1 MANTQAPF
9 GFRPSRRQDGAE
21 PNYKLTTYSDGI
33 LSSYATIIA
42 KGDPVS
48 LTAAGQINAMTPG
61 TGLILGIFWGCKYY
75 DTVQQRTLWSNQWNT
90 SSALAGSVE
99 AYVYDDTRLVFD
111 VQAGGAAVAITRA
124 DIGANIN
131 FAGQSTPNAAG
142 FSTAYADQTTIDP
155 TITTR
160 PFRIVSLSGFI
171 NNDPASAYDTIQV
184 MMNNALN
191 NSLTG
196 V

>member
-21 PNYKLTTYSDGI
+21 PNYKLSPYPI
-33 LSSYATIIA
+33 LSTYNTAIA

-48 LTAAGQINAMTPG
+48 LTSAGVINAMTPG

-75 DTVQQRTLWSNQWNT
+75 DTVFQRTLWSNQWNT
-90 SSALAGSVE
+90 ISALAGSVE
-99 AYVYDDTRLVFD
+99 AYVIDDTRMVFD
-111 VQAGGAAVAITRA
+111 VQAGGAAVAITQA
-124 DIGANIN
+124 DVGANIN

-142 FSTAYADQTTIDP
+142 FSQAYADQTTINP
-155 TITTR
+155 ATTTL
-160 PFRIVSLSGFI
+160 PFRIVGLSGAI

-184 MMNNALN
+184 IMNNAN
-191 NSLTG
+191 FNSLTG